1 MPTVTRPAIIAS
13 MLRRTFLAAAA
24 ATSPAILRS
33 STDKR
38 GYTWAEIEKIL
49 ARGDVKGKLT
59 RADLPTPA
67 LLLDLDAFEF
77 NVAKMTKYAKE
88 HNRAL
93 RPHGKTH
100 KCPEIAR
107 ALIRSG
113 AVGAC
118 AAKISEAEVFAANG
132 VSNILITTAVIG
144 KYKIERAVRLAK
156 AHPDTIFCVD
166 NTKNAGDLNDAA
178 AAAKIKFNVAI
189 DLLVG
194 GRTGIQCGSPAVS
207 LGEHLQTLSNLKLAG
222 LQAYAGGASHTMGFE
237 NRKAKS
243 LEQMTPAIDTR
254 RMLEAKGIACPLL
267 TGGSTG
273 TYNIDSQ
280 IAGITEMQPGSFV
293 FMDVDYNRIG
303 GEDGA
308 VYRDFKNSLTVV
320 TTVVSKPS
328 DTTAVV
334 DGGLKAFSTDKPF
347 MPEATGIK
355 GIKYSWGG
363 DEHGRLNLAE
373 ASAPVNLG
381 DRLEFIIPHCDP
393 SVNLYDKM
401 YCLRGD
407 KVEAVWKVA
416 ARGMSQ

>member
-1 MPTVTRPAIIAS
+1 M
-13 MLRRTFLAAAA
+13 FLAAAA
-24 ATSPAILRS
+24 ASPAILRS

-67 LLLDLDAFEF
+67 LLLDLDAFKF

-88 HNRAL
+88 QNRAL

-144 KYKIERAVRLAK
+144 KYKIERAVRLAR
-156 AHPDTIFCVD
+156 AHPETIFCVD

-194 GRTGIQCGSPAVS
+194 GRTGIPCGAPAVS
-207 LGEHLQTLSNLKLAG
+207 LGEHLQTLGNLKLAG

-243 LEQMTPAIDTR
+243 LEQMTPAVETR
-254 RMLEAKGIACPLL
+254 RALEAKGIACPLL

-308 VYRDFKNSLTVV
+308 VYHDFKNSLTVV

-328 DTTAVV
+328 DSTAVV